1 LGDAADYY
9 YIHGNADAL
18 DKQIQIMNKIR
29 LVINNE
35 AKKRDKEKFFIKKEL
50 QSILNL
56 YAKMVSNGSW
66 KDYSF
71 SSGIKE
77 VSFDVYQ
84 RASDKPVLRILKNL
98 KPNYYNE
105 KYLIKDRNGNILKKS
120 ENLDQLIDK
129 TSWNKLRLVK

>member
-1 LGDAADYY
+1 
-9 YIHGNADAL
+9 
-18 DKQIQIMNKIR
+18 MNKIR

-35 AKKRDKEKFFIKKEL
+35 TLKKDKEKFFIKKEL
-50 QSILNL
+50 KSILNL
-56 YAKMVSNGSW
+56 YAKMVSNGTW

-71 SSGIKE
+71 TSGIKE

-98 KPNYYNE
+98 RPKYFNE
-105 KYLIKDRNGNILKKS
+105 KYLIKDKNGTVLKKS
-120 ENLDQLIDK
+120 EDLNHLINN

>member
-1 LGDAADYY
+1 
-9 YIHGNADAL
+9 
-18 DKQIQIMNKIR
+18 MNKIR

-35 AKKRDKEKFFIKKEL
+35 AKKRDKEKFFVKKEL

-71 SSGIKE
+71 TSGRRE
-77 VSFDVYQ
+77 VSFNVYQ
-84 RASDKPVLRILKNL
+84 RASEKPVLRILKNL
-98 KPNYYNE
+98 RPKYFNE
-105 KYLIKDRNGNILKKS
+105 KYLVKDKNGIILKKS
-120 ENLDQLIDK
+120 ENLNQLIDK

>member
-1 LGDAADYY
+1 
-9 YIHGNADAL
+9 
-18 DKQIQIMNKIR
+18 MNKIR

-35 AKKRDKEKFFIKKEL
+35 AKKRDKEKFFVKKKL

-71 SSGIKE
+71 TSGIRE
-77 VSFDVYQ
+77 VSFNVYQ
-84 RASDKPVLRILKNL
+84 RASEKPVLRILKNL
-98 KPNYYNE
+98 SPKYFNE
-105 KYLIKDRNGNILKKS
+105 KYLIKDKNGIILKKS
-120 ENLDQLIDK
+120 ENLNQLIDK

>member
-1 LGDAADYY
+1 
-9 YIHGNADAL
+9 
-18 DKQIQIMNKIR
+18 MNKIR

-35 AKKRDKEKFFIKKEL
+35 SKKNEKEKFFIKKEL

-71 SSGIKE
+71 TAGIKE
-77 VSFDVYQ
+77 VSFNVYQ
-84 RASDKPVLRILKNL
+84 RASEKPVLKISKNL
-98 KPNYYNE
+98 KPKYFNE
-105 KYLIKDRNGNILKKS
+105 KYLIKDKNGLVIKKS
-120 ENLDQLIDK
+120 ENLNQLIDK

>member
-1 LGDAADYY
+1 
-9 YIHGNADAL
+9 
-18 DKQIQIMNKIR
+18 MNKIR

-35 AKKRDKEKFFIKKEL
+35 AKKRDKEKFFVKKEL

-71 SSGIKE
+71 TLGIRE
-77 VSFDVYQ
+77 VSFNVYQ
-84 RASDKPVLRILKNL
+84 RASEKPVLRILKNL
-98 KPNYYNE
+98 RPKYFNE
-105 KYLIKDRNGNILKKS
+105 KYLVKDKNGIILKKS
-120 ENLDQLIDK
+120 ENLNQLIDK